1 MKIKEVLSDGI
12 SILKQSNIEDET
24 LKAKMLLADLLDKSK
39 EYLMIHSDDEI
50 DEKISEVFFK
60 RIERLKENEPIQ
72 YITNKQEFMGFEFY
86 VDKSV
91 LIPQP
96 DTENL
101 VEEVIAISE
110 KMRQNEKIELKI
122 LDMCTGSG
130 AIAISLCKLIKN
142 VLVYASDISKD
153 ALKIA
158 NENSNK
164 NKANVLFFESDLFE
178 KISELYKF
186 DIIVSNP
193 PYIESETIKTLSE
206 EVKNEPILALDGGE
220 DGLDF
225 YRKITEDAKKYLDKD
240 GYLAF
245 EIGYN
250 QRSAVENIL
259 KKNGFRNVYSEKCGG
274 NVTVLCL
281 LFVEGRIQLYQ
292 IQMGRARHGRE
303 QGTDPP

>member
-1 MKIKEVLSDGI
+1 MKIKDILI
-12 SILKQSNIEDET
+12 KANSILKENNIDDAN
-24 LKAKMLLADLLDKSK
+24 LKVKILLSDLLGKNK
-39 EYLMIHSDDEI
+39 EYLMIHDDEEI
-50 DEKISEVFFK
+50 EDGLSNIFFEK
-60 RIERLKENEPIQ
+60 IERLKNHEPLQ
-72 YITNKQEFMGFEFY
+72 YIINKQEFMGFDFY
-86 VDKSV
+86 VDKNV

-101 VEEVIAISE
+101 VEEIILLTDILR
-110 KMRQNEKIELKI
+110 KNEKTELRI

-130 AIAISLCKLIKN
+130 AIAISISKLIRN
-142 VLVYASDISKD
+142 CLVYASDISQD

-158 NENSNK
+158 EENSSRNQ
-164 NKANVLFFESDLFE
+164 ANVLFFESDLFE

-193 PYIESETIKTLSE
+193 PYIESNTINSLSE

-225 YRKITEDAKKYLDKD
+225 YRKIVKESKKYLNKN

-250 QRSAVENIL
+250 QRVEVEKILEENGYKNI
-259 KKNGFRNVYSEKCGG
+259 YSRKDLAG
-274 NVTVLCL
+274 ND
-281 LFVEGRIQLYQ
+281 RIVVGQV
-292 IQMGRARHGRE
+292 
-303 QGTDPP
+303 

>member
-1 MKIKEVLSDGI
+1 MRIKEVLSNGI
-12 SILKQSNIEDET
+12 SILKQFNIEDGT
-24 LKAKMLLADLLDKSK
+24 LKAKILLADLLDKSK

-50 DEKISEVFFK
+50 DEKINKIFIE
-60 RIERLKENEPIQ
+60 RIERLKNNEPIQ
-72 YITNKQEFMGFEFY
+72 YIINKQEFMGFEFF
-86 VDKSV
+86 VDKNV

-101 VEEVIAISE
+101 VEEVILISE
-110 KMRQNEKIELKI
+110 KIKKDNKDELRI

-130 AIAISLCKLIKN
+130 AIAISLSKLIKKS
-142 VLVYASDISKD
+142 LVYASDISKK

-158 NENSNK
+158 DENSNR

-186 DIIVSNP
+186 DVIVSNP
-193 PYIESETIKTLSE
+193 PYIETETIKILSE
-206 EVKNEPILALDGGE
+206 EVKNEPMLALDGGE

-225 YRKITEDAKKYLDKD
+225 YRKITKDAKRYLNKD

-250 QRSAVENIL
+250 QRMAVENIL
-259 KKNGFRNVYSEKCGG
+259 KENGYKNIYSRKDLGG
-274 NVTVLCL
+274 ND
-281 LFVEGRIQLYQ
+281 RIVVGQ
-292 IQMGRARHGRE
+292 I
-303 QGTDPP
+303 